1 MAITASLVFAG
12 RNRLRYLI
20 VADTGSGEDV
30 SITADGSASPD
41 LVTDTIGGQL
51 KAIARAN
58 IDGYGKLAAGS
69 ESIANT
75 RALLMLTGSV
85 AAVGANM
92 PLANTQLVPRSGTAT
107 DFIVDAKADATYGLT
122 VTAVAAN
129 AASCYLDI
137 FIPGAIGA

>member
-20 VADTGSGEDV
+20 VATVGNGEDV
-30 SITADGSASPD
+30 SITADGSATPD

-69 ESIANT
+69 QSIANT
-75 RALLMLTGSV
+75 RALLMLTGSA
-85 AAVGANM
+85 AAVGAGV
-92 PLANTQLVPRSGTAT
+92 PLANTQLIPRSGTAT
-107 DFIVDAKADATYGLT
+107 SFVVDAKADGNYGLT
-122 VTAVAAN
+122 VTAVANN

-137 FIPGAIGA
+137 FIPGARGA